1 MLGYLISLPRTLA
14 DIAALLGAILE
25 GQREMKAQFD
35 LLAAKL
41 TKLDEVVPGV
51 VETLTFLRQQ
61 VQENKDAPEKIEQFT
76 AALDSSI
83 NKLAAALV
91 VKTAAAE
98 EPASVE
104 VIKEAEEE
112 AVTEAEEAVKEDQS

>member
-1 MLGYLISLPRTLA
+1 
-14 DIAALLGAILE
+14 
-25 GQREMKAQFD
+25 MKAQFD